1 MPKLVYQVTT
11 NQQRGNP
18 ELAWQAP
25 YQIAERL
32 GSFEFDRLSRYHP
45 IAVLGGHFI
54 LIRAAVLLE
63 KASWSLKSRQT
74 NPSIQHLRA
83 RQVT

>member
-54 LIRAAVLLE
+54 LIRAVFPAIAFLLLSDRAV
-63 KASWSLKSRQT
+63 R
-74 NPSIQHLRA
+74 
-83 RQVT
+83 V